1 MTKGTARTLLAY
13 VLPSPSPLA
22 PNSPPL
28 PFPPHK
34 KSTPFHR
41 SYHNADKTSFACLQ
55 RGGAGNIN
63 SLHVKPTNPPGRTG
77 DTDVVPETAMKGP
90 GTGAGYE
97 NFHVGRGGEGN
108 VYREQPKSKADGLK
122 EKILHP
128 HGEAKKE

>member
-1 MTKGTARTLLAY
+1 
-13 VLPSPSPLA
+13 
-22 PNSPPL
+22 
-28 PFPPHK
+28 
-34 KSTPFHR
+34 
-41 SYHNADKTSFACLQ
+41 
-55 RGGAGNIN
+55 
-63 SLHVKPTNPPGRTG
+63 
-77 DTDVVPETAMKGP
+77 MKGP